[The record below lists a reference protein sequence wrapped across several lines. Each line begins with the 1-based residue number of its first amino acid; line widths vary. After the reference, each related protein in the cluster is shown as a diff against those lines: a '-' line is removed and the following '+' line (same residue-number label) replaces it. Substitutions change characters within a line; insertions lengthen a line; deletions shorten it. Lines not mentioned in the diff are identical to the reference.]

1 MYKLAIVGL
10 GKMGGSILEG
20 ILSANLF
27 DKSEI
32 LLGLHDPLKANEY
45 INKGFNA
52 TSDINDV
59 LDNSQIILVA
69 IKPQGFKDSFVNA
82 KNYDFKG
89 RCIISIM
96 AGIKIETLEEFFK
109 NASIF
114 RAMPN
119 TPALIRAGVS
129 TICYNFKNDYE
140 SRVKKIFDSFGNG
153 YFITE
158 DLMDASLPL
167 NGSMPAY
174 LYLFA
179 KDFIDNGVANGIDY
193 ETAKALTANSIIAS
207 AKMILESPDSID
219 TLINNVCS
227 KGGTTIAGLNELYN
241 NGFEDAIK
249 KCYEACMNRSIEL
262 AKK

>member
-1 MYKLAIVGL
+1 MFKLAIVGL
-10 GKMGGSILEG
+10 GKMGKSILEG
-20 ILSANLF
+20 ILSANLY
-27 DKSEI
+27 KKNEI
-32 LLGLHDPLKANEY
+32 ILGLHDEQKA
-45 INKGFNA
+45 KVCQDAGFNA
-52 TSDINDV
+52 TSDINFIYE
-59 LDNSQIILVA
+59 NAEIILIA
-69 IKPQGFKDSFVNA
+69 IKPQGFKESFKDA
-82 KNYDFKG
+82 KNFDFNGK
-89 RCIISIM
+89 CVISIM
-96 AGIKIETLEEFFK
+96 AGIKIATIEEYFK

-119 TPALIRAGVS
+119 TPALIRSGVS
-129 TICYNFKNDYE
+129 TICYNFANIYE
-140 SRVKKIFDSFGNG
+140 NIVKEIFDSIGNG

-179 KDFIDNGVANGIDY
+179 KDFIENGINNGIDP
-193 ETAKALTANSIIAS
+193 ETAKKLTVQSIIAS
-207 AKMILESPDSID
+207 AKMILESEDDID

-227 KGGTTIAGLNELYN
+227 KGGTTIAGLNELYD